1 MGFRPGQGPEFNF
14 DGIVARLFAFLR
26 QIGGH
31 VGLRGTGAILTAAV
45 GIGLVIWMGTGV
57 YSVAPSE
64 QAALQLFGKYSATSE
79 PGLHWYWPRPMGAVT
94 KYPVRETRRMELGF
108 LSRGDQSVDIP
119 AESLMI
125 TGDLNIVDI
134 KLVVQYRVSDLRKFV
149 FEVDDPGDSL
159 RGFAPGR
166 PEATTLKEAT
176 EAALRQV
183 VGQRAIDDI
192 LTVGREAVQ
201 DQTRQL
207 LQEIMD
213 NYGTGIQ
220 ILEVRLQSVLPPN
233 EVRDA
238 FDDVVRARVDQ
249 ESIINKANSYKEE
262 QIPKALGQEAHVIQ
276 AAEAFK
282 AEAIARAQGEAERF
296 LSVYR
301 EYQKSPDVTRQRL
314 YLESMERVLPNITK
328 FIIDKN
334 AGGGLLQLLNLD
346 NATETNLLPIDP
358 QEGETR

>member
-14 DGIVARLFAFLR
+14 DGLVAKLLSTLS
-26 QIGGH
+26 QIGH
-31 VGLRGTGAILTAAV
+31 RVGLKGSGAIVV
-45 GIGLVIWMGTGV
+45 GIIGIAMVIWLGSGV
-57 YSVAPSE
+57 YSVAPSQ
-64 QAALQLFGKYSATSE
+64 QAVLQVFGKYDATTE
-79 PGLHWYWPRPMGAVT
+79 PGLHWYWPRPVGKRT
-94 KYPVRETRRMELGF
+94 KYPVRETQRMELGF
-108 LSRGDQSVDIP
+108 LTRGDQTVDIP

-134 KLVVQYRVSDLRKFV
+134 KLVVQYRVNDLRKFI
-149 FEVDDPGDSL
+149 FEVDDPGDVL
-159 RGFAPGR
+159 RGIGPGR
-166 PEATTLKEAT
+166 PEAITLKEAT

-183 VGQRAIDDI
+183 VGQRAIDDLI
-192 LTVGREAVQ
+192 TVGREAVQ

-207 LQEIMD
+207 LQEILD

-249 ESIINKANSYKEE
+249 ESIINQANSYKEE

-282 AEAIARAQGEAERF
+282 AEAVARASGEAKRF
-296 LSVYR
+296 LAVYT
-301 EYQKSPDVTRQRL
+301 EYQKSPEVTRQRL
-314 YLESMERVLPNITK
+314 YLEAMERILPDITK
-328 FIIDKN
+328 FIIDDN
-334 AGGGLLQLLNLD
+334 AGGGLLQLLNLGD
-346 NATETNLLPIDP
+346 FTDRALLPEAP
-358 QEGETR
+358 QEGVGR